1 MRRIDYINHLELK
14 LSSLPHSEVKTIL
27 DDINKKFDDGLAN
40 GKTEDQI
47 ITELGD
53 PKALADK
60 YLNKGQVTVADDA
73 PPKKSSKV
81 GAVIFVILFNLLVGI
96 PGWIALLGFV
106 LSIVGINVLSALG
119 AVAVFTTVGFWGP
132 FMGTGIFLGIT
143 LSLAAVAIFAATY
156 FAVKYYFV
164 FLGSYIGWN
173 SKLVKE
179 GF

>member
-1 MRRIDYINHLELK
+1 MRRIDYFNHLELK

-47 ITELGD
+47 MTELGD
-53 PKALADK
+53 PKVLANK
-60 YLNKGQVTVADDA
+60 YLNKGEAVVEENAS
-73 PPKKSSKV
+73 PKKSSSV

-96 PGWIALLGFV
+96 PGWIALFGFV
-106 LSIVGINVLSALG
+106 LSIIGINVLSVLG

-132 FMGTGIFLGIT
+132 FMGTGVLLGIT
-143 LSLAAVAIFAATY
+143 LAFAAVAIFAATY
-156 FAVKYYFV
+156 FSVKYFFV

-173 SKLVKE
+173 AKLVKE

>member
-47 ITELGD
+47 MTELGE
-53 PKALADK
+53 PKALANK
-60 YLNKGQVTVADDA
+60 YLNKGEAVVEENAS
-73 PPKKSSKV
+73 PKKSSTA

-96 PGWIALLGFV
+96 PGWIALLCFV

-119 AVAVFTTVGFWGP
+119 AVAVFTTAGFWGP
-132 FMGTGIFLGIT
+132 FVGTGILLGIT

-156 FAVKYYFV
+156 FAVKYFCV

-173 SKLVKE
+173 AKLVKE